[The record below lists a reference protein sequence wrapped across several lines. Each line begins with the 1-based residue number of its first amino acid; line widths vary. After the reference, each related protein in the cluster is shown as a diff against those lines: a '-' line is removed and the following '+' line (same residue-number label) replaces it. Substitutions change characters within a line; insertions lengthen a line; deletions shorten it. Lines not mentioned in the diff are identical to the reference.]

1 VQVAAAACR
10 EPLNHSFLSLEATTV
25 NKHNPPVRGQTM
37 RAIAIRE
44 FGGVDVL
51 RLVDLPDPLAEAA
64 RAQARLESAEQ
75 FGKIVLRLAE

>member
-1 VQVAAAACR
+1 V
-10 EPLNHSFLSLEATTV
+10 
-25 NKHNPPVRGQTM
+25 

-44 FGGVDVL
+44 FGGVEVL
-51 RLVDLPDPLAEAA
+51 RLEELPDPLAEAA